1 MFLLIIGLVIIV
13 IYFILDDRDT
23 KAKQEDVELAV
34 AGLSGIFIIIVIV
47 LFLLSLGFL
56 LIL

>member
-1 MFLLIIGLVIIV
+1 MFLLLIGLVIIV

>member
-13 IYFILDDRDT
+13 IYFIIDDRDT
-23 KAKQEDVELAV
+23 KDKQEDVGLAV